1 MTYKDFIPHSDSE
14 FDPWQDNLVGKVD
27 PIAGQL
33 GIPEAT
39 ITETHTK
46 KARWDAAYKAAKDPN
61 TRNKV
66 LVLEKNEARADY
78 ESNLRNLNNTYL
90 MHSPMLTD
98 AMRLDMGLPVHKT
111 TRTPVPPPTS
121 MVELLLRQLGG
132 SRVEVAFFPVSEN
145 TAARERHEAKPFGVR
160 GAELIWAILTEPP
173 KAYEDLVHSV
183 FDTRSPYIFQF
194 NISDAGK
201 TLYVCARW
209 ENTTGQKGPWN
220 EIKSI
225 IIP

>member
-1 MTYKDFIPHSDSE
+1 MSVNFIPRSDAE
-14 FDPWQDNLVGKVD
+14 FDPWQDNLVSKVD
-27 PIAGQL
+27 PMAGQL
-33 GIPEAT
+33 GISEAV

-46 KARWDAAYKAAKDPN
+46 KARWDAAYKAAENPA

-66 LVLEKNEARADY
+66 VVVEKNEARTDY

-90 MHSPMLTD
+90 MHSPVLTD
-98 AMRLDMGLPVHKT
+98 AMRVQMGLPIHKT
-111 TRTPVPPPTS
+111 TRTPVPPPTT

-132 SRVEVAFFPVSEN
+132 FRVEVSFFPVSEN
-145 TAARERHEAKPFGVR
+145 TAAKERREAKPAGVR
-160 GAELIWAILTEPP
+160 GVELRWAILPAPP
-173 KAYEDLVHSV
+173 KSLDELVHSE

-194 NISDAGK
+194 DLPEAGK

-220 EIKSI
+220 KIESI